1 MVKRLAIVAI
11 SSLTG
16 YVLGTIGTVKRL
28 NSKKRKMQMLSDKHE
43 ALFMLMNQWVKVK
56 QAGKG
61 IAGYLEH
68 KGYKKI
74 AIYGMGYAGE
84 TLVRELYNSN
94 IQIEYGIDRE
104 ADNINAEFKVVKPD
118 AQLEKA
124 DVLIV
129 TSITFF
135 DEIVT
140 DLCGKIDCPIIS
152 LEDILYEVGSGD
164 VKF

>member
-1 MVKRLAIVAI
+1 
-11 SSLTG
+11 
-16 YVLGTIGTVKRL
+16 
-28 NSKKRKMQMLSDKHE
+28 MLSDKHE

-68 KGYKKI
+68 KDYKKI